1 MKPCF
6 KVRFYYC
13 VLKYYHYI
21 MNPNQELIEEFRKNK
36 KTTFLAE
43 EYIRLENEEE
53 SIKKMAEKDPAMFSL
68 ADEEMKSIA
77 SQKENLLEQMKNIT
91 AVDEKADEFPN
102 EAVMEI
108 RAGVGGEEAAIFAED
123 LAKIYKRFSELK
135 GWSFS
140 FVNESRSSLGGYK
153 EVSIEIKGKEV
164 YKELR
169 FETGVHRVQRV
180 PETEKSGRVHTSTAT
195 VAVLPIRKKSKI
207 EIKPSDL
214 LVEFSRSGGAG
225 GQNVNKVETAVRIV
239 HIPTGI
245 DVRSTA
251 ERSQAKNKDKAMSIL
266 IAKIELKKEEE
277 DAKKFAGE
285 RKDQIGTADRSE
297 KIRTYNIL
305 QDRVTDHR
313 VKHSWYN
320 IENIFAGDG
329 MVDIVDY
336 IVKNNCKPQDADA
349 DNSGQDAD

>member
-1 MKPCF
+1 MSQ
-6 KVRFYYC
+6 
-13 VLKYYHYI
+13 I
-21 MNPNQELIEEFRKNK
+21 QDQIEEFRKNR

-53 SIKKMAEKDPAMFSL
+53 SIKNMAEKDPSMLSL
-68 ADEEMKSIA
+68 AEEEIKSIE
-77 SQKENLLEQMKNIT
+77 SQKTNLLAQMKDIT
-91 AVDEKADEFPN
+91 TEEEAEDKYPN
-102 EAVMEI
+102 EVIMEI

-123 LAKIYKRFSELK
+123 LMKMYKRFTELK
-135 GWSFS
+135 GWSFNI
-140 FVNESRSSLGGYK
+140 VNESKSALGGYK
-153 EVSIEIKGKEV
+153 EVSVEIRGKDV
-164 YKELR
+164 YKEMR

-180 PETEKSGRVHTSTAT
+180 PETEKQGRVHTSTAS
-195 VAVLPIRKKSKI
+195 VAILPIRKKTKI

-214 LVEFSRSGGAG
+214 LIETSRSGGAG

-239 HIPTGI
+239 HLPTNI

-251 ERSQAKNKDKAMSIL
+251 ERSQAKNKERAMSIL
-266 IAKIELKKEEE
+266 IAKIELQKEEE

-285 RKDQIGTADRSE
+285 RKEQIGTADRSE

-320 IENIFAGDG
+320 IENILAGEGLGD
-329 MVDIVDY
+329 VVEY
-336 IVKNNCKPQDADA
+336 IVKNEGKPQADDSA
-349 DNSGQDAD
+349 GEDE

>member
-1 MKPCF
+1 
-6 KVRFYYC
+6 
-13 VLKYYHYI
+13 
-21 MNPNQELIEEFRKNK
+21 MNPNQEQIEEFRKNK

-68 ADEEMKSIA
+68 AEEEIKNIA
-77 SQKENLLEQMKNIT
+77 SQKENLLTQMKSIT
-91 AVDEKADEFPN
+91 AVAEEEDKYPN
-102 EAVMEI
+102 EIIMEI

-123 LAKIYKRFSELK
+123 LAKMYKRFCDLK

-140 FVNESRSSLGGYK
+140 FVNESRSALGGYK
-153 EVSIEIKGKEV
+153 EVSIEIRGKEV

-180 PETEKSGRVHTSTAT
+180 PETEKSGRVHTSTAS
-195 VAVLPIRKKSKI
+195 VAILPIRKKSKI

-214 LVEFSRSGGAG
+214 LVETSRSGGAG

-239 HIPTGI
+239 HLPTNI

-251 ERSQAKNKDKAMSIL
+251 ERSQAKNKEKAMSIL
-266 IAKIELKKEEE
+266 IAKLEAKKEEE
-277 DAKKFAGE
+277 EAKKFAGE
-285 RKDQIGTADRSE
+285 RKEQIGTADRSE

-320 IENIFAGDG
+320 IENILSGDG
-329 MVDIVDY
+329 MADVIDY
-336 IVKNNCKPQDADA
+336 IVKNDGKAQAGDSDENDD
-349 DNSGQDAD
+349 

>member
-1 MKPCF
+1 
-6 KVRFYYC
+6 
-13 VLKYYHYI
+13 
-21 MNPNQELIEEFRKNK
+21 MNQNQELIEEFRKNK

-53 SIKKMAEKDPAMFSL
+53 SIKKMAEKDPSMFSL
-68 ADEEMKSIA
+68 AEEEIKNLN
-77 SQKENLLEQMKNIT
+77 SQKTNLLEQMKSIT
-91 AVDEKADEFPN
+91 AVDEEVDKFPN
-102 EAVMEI
+102 EAIMEI

-123 LAKIYKRFSELK
+123 LAKMYKRFCELK
-135 GWSFS
+135 KWSFTL
-140 FVNESRSSLGGYK
+140 VNESRSAQGGYK
-153 EVSIEIKGKEV
+153 EVSVEIRGKDV

-180 PETEKSGRVHTSTAT
+180 PETEKSGRVHTSTAS
-195 VAVLPIRKKSKI
+195 VAILPIRKKSKI

-214 LVEFSRSGGAG
+214 LIETSRSGGAG

-239 HIPTGI
+239 HLPTGI

-251 ERSQAKNKDKAMSIL
+251 ERSQVKNKERAMSIL
-266 IAKIELKKEEE
+266 IAKLEMQKEEE
-277 DAKKFAGE
+277 EAKKFALE
-285 RKDQIGTADRSE
+285 RKEQIGTADRSE

-320 IENIFAGDG
+320 IENILAGDG
-329 MVDIVDY
+329 MADVVDY
-336 IVKNNCKPQDADA
+336 IVKNDGKPQ
-349 DNSGQDAD
+349 SGDLVENDD

>member
-1 MKPCF
+1 
-6 KVRFYYC
+6 
-13 VLKYYHYI
+13 
-21 MNPNQELIEEFRKNK
+21 MNPNQEQIEEFRKNK

-53 SIKKMAEKDPAMFSL
+53 SIKKMAEKDHAMFAL
-68 ADEEMKSIA
+68 AEEEIKSIESQKTNLMIQMKDIVAVDDEE
-77 SQKENLLEQMKNIT
+77 
-91 AVDEKADEFPN
+91 EKFPN
-102 EAVMEI
+102 EIVMEI

-123 LAKIYKRFSELK
+123 LAKMYKRFSELK
-135 GWSFS
+135 GWQFS
-140 FVNESRSSLGGYK
+140 FVNESKSALGGYK
-153 EVSIEIKGKEV
+153 EVSIEIRGKDV

-180 PETEKSGRVHTSTAT
+180 PETEKSGRVHTSTAS
-195 VAVLPIRKKSKI
+195 VAILPIRKKSKI

-214 LVEFSRSGGAG
+214 LIETSRSGGAG

-239 HIPTGI
+239 HLPTNI

-251 ERSQAKNKDKAMSIL
+251 ERSQAKNKEKAMSIL
-266 IAKIELKKEEE
+266 IAKLEAKKEEE
-277 DAKKFAGE
+277 ESKKFAGE
-285 RKDQIGTADRSE
+285 RKEQIGTADRSE

-329 MVDIVDY
+329 LNNVIDY
-336 IVKNNCKPQDADA
+336 IVKSDGKPQ
-349 DNSGQDAD
+349 SGDSEGDTE

>member
-1 MKPCF
+1 
-6 KVRFYYC
+6 
-13 VLKYYHYI
+13 

-43 EYIRLENEEE
+43 EYVRLENEEE
-53 SIKKMAEKDPAMFSL
+53 SIKKMSEKDPTMFSL
-68 ADEEMKSIA
+68 AEEEIKSIN
-77 SQKENLLEQMKNIT
+77 SQKDNLLEQMKSIT
-91 AVDEKADEFPN
+91 AVDEEVEKFPN
-102 EAVMEI
+102 EVIMEI

-123 LAKIYKRFSELK
+123 LMKMYKRFCELK

-140 FVNESRSSLGGYK
+140 FVNESRSALGGYK
-153 EVSIEIKGKEV
+153 EVSIEIRGKDV

-180 PETEKSGRVHTSTAT
+180 PETEKSGRVHTSTAS
-195 VAVLPIRKKSKI
+195 VAILPIRKKSKV
-207 EIKPSDL
+207 EIKPTDL
-214 LVEFSRSGGAG
+214 LIETSRSGGAG

-239 HIPTGI
+239 HLPTGI

-251 ERSQAKNKDKAMSIL
+251 ERSQVKNKERAMSIL
-266 IAKIELKKEEE
+266 LAKLEVKKEEE
-277 DAKKFAGE
+277 EAKKFASE
-285 RKDQIGTADRSE
+285 RKEQIGTADRSE

-320 IENIFAGDG
+320 IENILAGDG
-329 MVDIVDY
+329 MADVIDY
-336 IVKNNCKPQDADA
+336 IVKNDCKPQAEDLEGNDE
-349 DNSGQDAD
+349 

>member
-1 MKPCF
+1 
-6 KVRFYYC
+6 
-13 VLKYYHYI
+13 

-53 SIKKMAEKDPAMFSL
+53 SIRKMSEKDPAMFSL
-68 ADEEMKSIA
+68 AEEEIKNIN
-77 SQKENLLEQMKNIT
+77 SQKENLLIQMKSIT
-91 AVDEKADEFPN
+91 TADEEVDKFPN
-102 EAVMEI
+102 EIIMEI

-123 LAKIYKRFSELK
+123 LAKMYKRFCELK
-135 GWSFS
+135 KWSFT
-140 FVNESRSSLGGYK
+140 FVNESRSAQGGYK
-153 EVSIEIKGKEV
+153 EVSVEIRGKDV

-180 PETEKSGRVHTSTAT
+180 PETEKSGRVHTSTAS
-195 VAVLPIRKKSKI
+195 VAILPIRKKSRI

-214 LVEFSRSGGAG
+214 LIETSRSGGAG

-239 HIPTGI
+239 HLPSGI

-251 ERSQAKNKDKAMSIL
+251 ERSQVKNKERAMSIL
-266 IAKIELKKEEE
+266 TAKLEIQKEEE
-277 DAKKFAGE
+277 ESKKFALE
-285 RKDQIGTADRSE
+285 RKEQIGTADRSE
-297 KIRTYNIL
+297 KIRTYNVL

-320 IENIFAGDG
+320 IENILAGDG
-329 MVDIVDY
+329 MADVIDY
-336 IVKNNCKPQDADA
+336 IVKSDGKPQVGDSETDT
-349 DNSGQDAD
+349 D

>member
-1 MKPCF
+1 M
-6 KVRFYYC
+6 
-13 VLKYYHYI
+13 
-21 MNPNQELIEEFRKNK
+21 QEQIEEFRKNK

-68 ADEEMKSIA
+68 AEEEIKNITN
-77 SQKENLLEQMKNIT
+77 QKNDLFEQMKKI
-91 AVDEKADEFPN
+91 VSSEIEEEKFPN
-102 EAVMEI
+102 EIIMEI

-123 LAKIYKRFSELK
+123 LTKMYKRFSELK

-140 FVNESRSSLGGYK
+140 FVDEARTSLGGYR

-214 LVEFSRSGGAG
+214 LVETSRSGGAG

-239 HIPTGI
+239 HLPTNI

-251 ERSQAKNKDKAMSIL
+251 ERSQAKNKEKAMSIL
-266 IAKIELKKEEE
+266 IAKLEAKKEEE
-277 DAKKFAGE
+277 EAKKFAGE
-285 RKDQIGTADRSE
+285 RKEQIGTADRSE

-320 IENIFAGDG
+320 IENILAGDG
-329 MVDIVDY
+329 MADIIDY
-336 IVKNNCKPQDADA
+336 IVKNDCKPQSGDLE
-349 DNSGQDAD
+349 DNDE